1 MSNDERQCDPD
12 RKDWT
17 DCQPSSAVLQNSRY
31 FAASGAQ
38 DWAEQNEDIAEKG
51 EGISDDIPV
60 MGRNYTVSMTNKNEL
75 FNERKVSFGWSQ
87 NVKGG
92 RHASDRFQHSVTDEI
107 RSNTYDFCQDENEYR
122 NSHQQFIIILCI
134 WNMFLYRKFIYTSKP
149 GVPYVV

>member
-60 MGRNYTVSMTNKNEL
+60 M
-75 FNERKVSFGWSQ
+75 
-87 NVKGG
+87 
-92 RHASDRFQHSVTDEI
+92 
-107 RSNTYDFCQDENEYR
+107 
-122 NSHQQFIIILCI
+122 
-134 WNMFLYRKFIYTSKP
+134 
-149 GVPYVV
+149 